1 MNTWNTL
8 TKKQM
13 DEYSLDYSITED
25 VLNWYHEYIVN
36 GIFETEIQGVD
47 TATMACMENVD
58 GEEVPMIRGT
68 IYKNGKKVKE
78 VSNYLQAAI
87 DAKNVFDNDTDDKLL
102 EHQEDNN
109 L

>member
-1 MNTWNTL
+1 MNTWNSL

-13 DEYSLDYSITED
+13 DKYDFDHSLIED

-36 GIFETEIQGVD
+36 GIFETEIPNVD
-47 TATMACMENVD
+47 TATMACMEEVD
-58 GEEVPMIRGT
+58 GEDVPVIRGT
-68 IYKNGKKVKE
+68 IYKNGRKVKE
-78 VSNYLQAAI
+78 VSNYLQAAM
-87 DAKNVFDNDTDDKLL
+87 DAKDVFDNDTDDKLL

>member
-8 TKKQM
+8 TKEQM
-13 DEYSLDYSITED
+13 EQHSLDHTITEE
-25 VLNWYHEYIVN
+25 VLQWYHEYIVN

-78 VSNYLQAAI
+78 VTNYLQAAI
-87 DAKNVFDNDTDDKLL
+87 DAKDVFDNDDGSLL
-102 EHQEDNN
+102 EESSNESKG
-109 L
+109 